1 MLEDITITDGCG
13 SAVVANGTYTVTANA
28 AGYDNTS
35 ITPSS
40 VNITQGTDTYAFTIA
55 ANGTLTI
62 HVTEEGTAG
71 GTPIASAAFVRT
83 DKAGTQY
90 GPVITSDASG
100 NAIFENVPFGT
111 GAPPVY
117 FRQTASDGAHEFV
130 DTLQSIALT
139 TQTQTMEIQN
149 SAGSTRTINL
159 TDSNYEKLPIENAT
173 LTLNN

>member
-1 MLEDITITDGCG
+1 MVEDITITNGSG
-13 SAVVANGTYTVTANA
+13 SAEVIDGTYTVTANVP
-28 AGYDNTS
+28 GYDNTS
-35 ITPSS
+35 ITPNS

-71 GTPIASAAFVRT
+71 GTPIASATFVRT
-83 DKAGTQY
+83 DSAGTQY

-100 NAIFENVPFGT
+100 NAVFENVPFGT
-111 GAPPVY
+111 GAPLVY

-130 DTLQSIALT
+130 DTLQSTSLT

-149 SAGSTRTINL
+149 SAGEVRTINL
-159 TDSNYEKLPIENAT
+159 ADSNYENLPIESAT